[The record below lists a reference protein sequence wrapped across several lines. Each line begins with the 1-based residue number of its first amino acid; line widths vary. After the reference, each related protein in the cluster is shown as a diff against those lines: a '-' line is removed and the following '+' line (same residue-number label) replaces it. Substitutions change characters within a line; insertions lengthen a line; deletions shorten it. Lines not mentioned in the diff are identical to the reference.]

1 MKFPKYWAL
10 GEAIAAG
17 PGGKRLDVAVWR
29 WSDTSQAE
37 ADALAREAADE
48 LAKEVSRKGRW
59 PDGQHYGYADRPL
72 REPIIQEFRN
82 DQGEQTAV
90 VSRNSYGCLVLNTS
104 GAMFIDVDLPELKVG
119 CLGVILGK
127 RARAKVAALR
137 EEHEKAELARL
148 GEWLMQN
155 RDWGVRIYRTHAGL
169 RYLVTHAPIA
179 PGSEEARF
187 AMVQLNADPLYVRLC
202 DAQQS
207 YRARLTPKAWRLGLK
222 KPPSRWP
229 FADAEAET
237 AFAEWH
243 QRYTDACADRATC
256 SFLGALG
263 PEAVHPHI
271 RPIMELHDE
280 TTRVRTELALA

>member
-10 GEAIAAG
+10 GEAVAAG
-17 PGGKRLDVAVWR
+17 PSGKRLDVAVWR
-29 WSDTSQAE
+29 WSDTSQAD

-48 LAKEVSRKGRW
+48 LAKEVTRKTRW
-59 PDGQHYGYADRPL
+59 PDRHYGYADRPL

-104 GAMFIDVDLPELKVG
+104 AAMFIDVDLPEPKVG
-119 CLGVILGK
+119 CLGLILGK
-127 RARAKVAALR
+127 RGRGKAAALR

-155 RDWGVRIYRTHAGL
+155 RDWAVRIYRTRAGL

-187 AMVQLNADPLYVRLC
+187 AMVQLNADPLYSRLC
-202 DAQQS
+202 NAQQS
-207 YRARLTPKAWRLGLK
+207 YRARLTPKAWRVGLK

-229 FADAEAET
+229 FPDADAES

-243 QRYTDACADRATC
+243 QRYTAACAKYATC

-263 PEAVHPHI
+263 PEAIHPHI
-271 RPIMELHDE
+271 AGILNLHDE
-280 TTRVRTELALA
+280 TTRVEAQQPLA